1 MTDPN
6 TRTNEEE
13 IVTTSVETVE
23 TVEYQCAV
31 CEQWYDDEDDMVAV
45 TLNATPDNSGVYGV
59 EQVCQ
64 PCAKGLFDYEGP
76 TYGTVAPLRDE
87 ARRWTFDDVAEL
99 GKRALVWPLKK
110 LSTLIPLL
118 ITGGI
123 VWGVLNLMP
132 EPSAE
137 TTSEFEQASEEIAT
151 ASTDMFG
158 LIGVVMLVMI
168 FAVVF
173 NALRTMPRMRR

>member
-1 MTDPN
+1 MTEPN

-31 CEQWYDDEDDMVAV
+31 CEQWYDDEDEMVAI
-45 TLNATPDNSGVYGV
+45 TLNATPSNAGVYGV

-76 TYGTVAPLRDE
+76 TYGTVGALRDE
-87 ARRWTFDDVAEL
+87 ARRWTVDDVAEL

-110 LSTLIPLL
+110 LSKLIPLL
-118 ITGGI
+118 VVGGI
-123 VWGVLNLMP
+123 VWGVVEMLP
-132 EPSAE
+132 EPSAT

-158 LIGVVMLVMI
+158 LLGVVMLVII

-173 NALRTMPRMRR
+173 SALRPMPRM